1 MKTIDTHGITYI
13 EPVPEGTSEWY
24 YGISK
29 EYGDLYEAE
38 ETFRRGRSIK
48 GNSLCLIHFPDGEV
62 FWPFPKTIGI
72 CTGKPVYLN
81 YHIYFPNVDFVNRM
95 ICIFCFDCQDH
106 ETKLQIRLP
115 LKSVRSCFNLQLHGS
130 PLSLTRQGEEG
141 LFEIIWPERISFKMD
156 PHESFFLR
164 ADDRLYF
171 WKWYEEGDGSDYRYW
186 EETVVRSMEGKVL
199 EILPGDVRIMPDGEM
214 WHLK

>member
-1 MKTIDTHGITYI
+1 M
-13 EPVPEGTSEWY
+13 
-24 YGISK
+24 
-29 EYGDLYEAE
+29 
-38 ETFRRGRSIK
+38 
-48 GNSLCLIHFPDGEV
+48 
-62 FWPFPKTIGI
+62 
-72 CTGKPVYLN
+72 
-81 YHIYFPNVDFVNRM
+81 
-95 ICIFCFDCQDH
+95 
-106 ETKLQIRLP
+106 
-115 LKSVRSCFNLQLHGS
+115 
-130 PLSLTRQGEEG
+130 TRQGEEG

-164 ADDRLYF
+164 EDDRLYF

>member
-1 MKTIDTHGITYI
+1 M
-13 EPVPEGTSEWY
+13 
-24 YGISK
+24 
-29 EYGDLYEAE
+29 
-38 ETFRRGRSIK
+38 
-48 GNSLCLIHFPDGEV
+48 
-62 FWPFPKTIGI
+62 
-72 CTGKPVYLN
+72 
-81 YHIYFPNVDFVNRM
+81 
-95 ICIFCFDCQDH
+95 
-106 ETKLQIRLP
+106 
-115 LKSVRSCFNLQLHGS
+115 RSCYNLQLHGS

-164 ADDRLYF
+164 EDDRLYF

>member
-1 MKTIDTHGITYI
+1 M
-13 EPVPEGTSEWY
+13 
-24 YGISK
+24 
-29 EYGDLYEAE
+29 
-38 ETFRRGRSIK
+38 
-48 GNSLCLIHFPDGEV
+48 
-62 FWPFPKTIGI
+62 
-72 CTGKPVYLN
+72 
-81 YHIYFPNVDFVNRM
+81 
-95 ICIFCFDCQDH
+95 
-106 ETKLQIRLP
+106 
-115 LKSVRSCFNLQLHGS
+115 
-130 PLSLTRQGEEG
+130 TRQGEEG